1 MDSYGFIWWLLFIL
15 WSLVVS
21 HTVAFPCF
29 FFFPDQV
36 VEVLPVTSNAWAPSV
51 VLRVFLTWDE
61 GRFSSMET
69 IDFRCWNQILKFTNI
84 IWHAYFCLLRV
95 IFPKISLQD
104 LAEKPGRFGPSL
116 SSRSSALLHLPEAA
130 TVAADFGERV
140 LRCSDGIRVK
150 TRVAMYG
157 ILLHPD

>member
-1 MDSYGFIWWLLFIL
+1 
-15 WSLVVS
+15 
-21 HTVAFPCF
+21 
-29 FFFPDQV
+29 
-36 VEVLPVTSNAWAPSV
+36 
-51 VLRVFLTWDE
+51 
-61 GRFSSMET
+61 
-69 IDFRCWNQILKFTNI
+69 
-84 IWHAYFCLLRV
+84 LLRV